1 MIPHTEYTWVRD
13 NDFNVHAYWKVK
25 NNFGESWRGV
35 GYARLQRNRNVCGL
49 GSKLYHVL
57 DVAKFD

>member
-1 MIPHTEYTWVRD
+1 VRE
-13 NDFNVHAYWKVK
+13 NDFNVQAYWKVK